1 MSQTTFRKLWL
12 RLGPAPRLAAGLVTL
27 MISILILSHLL
38 VADFLPDRADEAKR
52 HRTVVGRLAASELI
66 VPLQKGDL
74 SGVREALARLREQ
87 TPGLR
92 SAAVHGPE
100 MAPLIAGDHARH
112 WHLADHAPSTID
124 QVRVALLDRGER
136 WGELQLAFEP
146 VMPESFIDV
155 LKHPLLR
162 GMLVMAVLAFV
173 CFQLYLRRAMR
184 YLDPAAAVP
193 DRVRSAF
200 DTLNEGVLVIDRIGN
215 MMLVNT
221 ALARIRTDA
230 GPALIG
236 QPIDTLAWLAAPFHE
251 RQRTPPWRNVL
262 AGRGASLGRK
272 IRIDGGDGVT
282 RTVVL
287 NCSPIDN
294 GQDRIQGCLLTL
306 SDITELEE
314 RTRKLRKALDD
325 LSASQAEIVAKNA
338 ELTWLATRDAL
349 TGMLNRR
356 TLMAEAEQAFTRSRI
371 TGAPLVCLMCDIDHF
386 KSINDRFGHG
396 AGDRVIESAA
406 RELAQAVGERG
417 FVGRYGGE
425 EFCVLLVGQTLEQGL
440 HLAEYARAAIEAN
453 TGSAIGLDDAPTVT
467 MSFGATRL
475 VPSIGST
482 AELID
487 RADQALYEAKR
498 SGRNRVVPWQEAV
511 ATALE
516 EG

>member
-1 MSQTTFRKLWL
+1 MSRLTARKLWL

-27 MISILILSHLL
+27 MIAILILSQLF
-38 VADFLPDRADEAKR
+38 VSGFLPNPAEEAKR
-52 HRTVVGRLAASELI
+52 HRTLVARLAASELI
-66 VPLQKGDL
+66 EPLQKGEL
-74 SGVREALARLREQ
+74 SGVREVLARLSRQ
-87 TPGLR
+87 TPDLR
-92 SAAVHGPE
+92 SAAMHGPG
-100 MAPLIAGDHARH
+100 MAPVVIGDHEHR
-112 WHLADHAPSTID
+112 WHLADQSPSTID
-124 QVRVALLDRGER
+124 QVRVVLLAGGQA

-146 VMPESFIDV
+146 VIPTSFIDV
-155 LKHPLLR
+155 LKHPMVQ

-200 DTLNEGVLVIDRIGN
+200 DTLLEGVLVIDRIGN
-215 MMLVNT
+215 VMLVNT
-221 ALARIRTDA
+221 ALARIRADA
-230 GPALIG
+230 GPGLIG
-236 QPIDTLAWLAAPFHE
+236 QSIDTLTWLAAPFRE
-251 RQRTPPWRNVL
+251 RQRTPPWQKVL
-262 AGRGASLGRK
+262 AGRGASLGRR
-272 IRIDGGDGVT
+272 IRIDSGNGLV

-294 GQDRIQGCLLTL
+294 GQDRVQGCLLTF

-314 RTRKLRKALDD
+314 RTLRLRKALDD

-338 ELTWLATRDAL
+338 ELTWHATRDAL
-349 TGMLNRR
+349 TGTLNRR
-356 TLMAEAEQAFTRSRI
+356 TLMCEAELAFTRSRT

-425 EFCVLLVGQTLEQGL
+425 EFCVLLIGQTLEQGL
-440 HLAEYARAAIEAN
+440 HLAEYARAAVEAN
-453 TGSAIGLDDAPTVT
+453 ATSALGPEAPLTVT
-467 MSFGATRL
+467 MSFGAALL
-475 VPSIGST
+475 VPTTGSA

-487 RADQALYEAKR
+487 QADQALYQAKR
-498 SGRNRVVPWQEAV
+498 SGRNRVVSWAPEVTTVLQE
-511 ATALE
+511 E
-516 EG
+516 